1 MSVGLLVVLA
11 GVGRVGGL
19 GRVAGCGERWR
30 RGVAPGVLGWDDL
43 VVVRVTDVAKRRRQG
58 RVACRAALPF
68 EGLLDA
74 RPGVAPAPL
83 FGAVVRQS
91 AISRR

>member
-1 MSVGLLVVLA
+1 MVCTGFLSCRRACRGA
-11 GVGRVGGL
+11 GASIGG
-19 GRVAGCGERWR
+19 
-30 RGVAPGVLGWDDL
+30 GVAPGASEWNDS

-58 RVACRAALPF
+58 LVACRAALPF

-74 RPGVAPAPL
+74 RPGVPPAPP

-91 AISRR
+91 STRRR

>member
-11 GVGRVGGL
+11 GAGVSAVL
-19 GRVAGCGERWR
+19 GRVAGCGERRR

-43 VVVRVTDVAKRRRQG
+43 GVVRVTDVAKRRRQG
-58 RVACRAALPF
+58 LVACRAALPF

-74 RPGVAPAPL
+74 RPGVAPAPP

-91 AISRR
+91 AIRRR